1 MSLKLITLI
10 DFSLVTTIANVIFF
24 VIIGLTL
31 LGSLLAMRKGVIRNS
46 YKLVWNCVF
55 IIIGIFI
62 TAGISGTIGNIDISS
77 LNISLNIGENVIVGT
92 TVHETLTNIAMAMAG
107 EDPKTIQYWLLN
119 EPTIIE
125 LFEQMV
131 SMFISIFIFLIWM
144 LLVVTIFKLIGFILY
159 KLLIGPLFEKS
170 KSKKHNDGE
179 EKKKKKSLLNKLG
192 SLGIAFVNSII
203 VICMFISPLSSLLN
217 TVDRVAQEHNKEDG
231 TPLSDETY
239 NGLMNFINAYDNSI
253 LAQSFFITA
262 DKDGKTIDAKIVDMF
277 ANGEINGEKIY
288 FYDEV
293 NTILDIG
300 LTLVEQGVMN
310 GDGTLNQLALFNK
323 DFVGYIL
330 TTLGDSQL
338 FTNLLSIIGN
348 IAINYMDAIEVL
360 DKNKIDLTS
369 VSWSGELKNIK
380 DIYSCL
386 YDSGLITSLTD
397 GTSTFGLPVEPG

>member
-31 LGSLLAMRKGVIRNS
+31 LGSLLAMRKGIIRNS

-62 TAGISGTIGNIDISS
+62 TAGISGTIGNMDISS

-203 VICMFISPLSSLLN
+203 VI
-217 TVDRVAQEHNKEDG
+217 
-231 TPLSDETY
+231 
-239 NGLMNFINAYDNSI
+239 
-253 LAQSFFITA
+253 
-262 DKDGKTIDAKIVDMF
+262 
-277 ANGEINGEKIY
+277 
-288 FYDEV
+288 
-293 NTILDIG
+293 
-300 LTLVEQGVMN
+300 
-310 GDGTLNQLALFNK
+310 
-323 DFVGYIL
+323 
-330 TTLGDSQL
+330 
-338 FTNLLSIIGN
+338 
-348 IAINYMDAIEVL
+348 
-360 DKNKIDLTS
+360 
-369 VSWSGELKNIK
+369 
-380 DIYSCL
+380 
-386 YDSGLITSLTD
+386 
-397 GTSTFGLPVEPG
+397 